1 MCSKRSLMMSRKWF
15 AQLAVAPCAFALAFG
30 LSACSDDS
38 SGTNAH
44 IDTGDE
50 ISFNIPT
57 GNSSSSKIDTL
68 TVIAYDDAESS
79 SSVSDSPRSSA
90 ESSSSVA
97 SPASSAAAASSASE
111 ESSSSAGSAEPASSE
126 NAFFNENWREDCLAK
141 INEYRATE
149 GMPALTLAAEEKQ
162 TCTDDQAAADLAE
175 NKAHGHFGDCG
186 EWAQNSGPNF
196 TASWLKTATDV
207 SDYYLEM
214 MWNEKKLV
222 ESGAADL
229 NSDAD
234 YGKIGHYKNMRSASY
249 TKVACGI
256 SLSADGKKGWFN
268 VNFF

>member
-1 MCSKRSLMMSRKWF
+1 MSRKWF
-15 AQLAVAPCAFALAFG
+15 AQLAVAPCAFVLAFG

-68 TVIAYDDAESS
+68 TVIKSDPVSSDDELS
-79 SSVSDSPRSSA
+79 
-90 ESSSSVA
+90 
-97 SPASSAAAASSASE
+97 SSASE
-111 ESSSSAGSAEPASSE
+111 ESSSSVGSAEPESSASE
-126 NAFFNENWREDCLAK
+126 NAFFNESWREDCLAK

>member
-1 MCSKRSLMMSRKWF
+1 
-15 AQLAVAPCAFALAFG
+15 
-30 LSACSDDS
+30 
-38 SGTNAH
+38 
-44 IDTGDE
+44 
-50 ISFNIPT
+50 
-57 GNSSSSKIDTL
+57 
-68 TVIAYDDAESS
+68 
-79 SSVSDSPRSSA
+79 
-90 ESSSSVA
+90 VA
-97 SPASSAAAASSASE
+97 SPASSATAASSASE

-149 GMPALTLAAEEKQ
+149 GMPALTLAVEEKQ

>member
-1 MCSKRSLMMSRKWF
+1 MSRKWF

-68 TVIAYDDAESS
+68 TVIKSDPVSS
-79 SSVSDSPRSSA
+79 GD

-97 SPASSAAAASSASE
+97 SPASSATAASSASE

-149 GMPALTLAAEEKQ
+149 GMPALTLAVEEKQ

-175 NKAHGHFGDCG
+175 NKAHGPLWRLWRMGA
-186 EWAQNSGPNF
+186 EQWPELYRKLAQDRDGCIGLLSRN
-196 TASWLKTATDV
+196 DV
-207 SDYYLEM
+207 ERK
-214 MWNEKKLV
+214 E
-222 ESGAADL
+222 
-229 NSDAD
+229 
-234 YGKIGHYKNMRSASY
+234 
-249 TKVACGI
+249 ACRKRRG
-256 SLSADGKKGWFN
+256 
-268 VNFF
+268 

>member
-1 MCSKRSLMMSRKWF
+1 MMSRKWF
-15 AQLAVAPCAFALAFG
+15 AQLATAPCAFALAFG

-68 TVIAYDDAESS
+68 TVIKSDPVSS
-79 SSVSDSPRSSA
+79 GD

-97 SPASSAAAASSASE
+97 SPASSATAASSASE
-111 ESSSSAGSAEPASSE
+111 ESSSSAGSAEPESCASE
-126 NAFFNENWREDCLAK
+126 NAFFNEGWREDCLAK

-149 GMPALTLAAEEKQ
+149 DMPPLTLAAEEKQ

>member
-1 MCSKRSLMMSRKWF
+1 MMSRKWF

-50 ISFNIPT
+50 ISFTIPT

-68 TVIAYDDAESS
+68 TVIANDPVSS
-79 SSVSDSPRSSA
+79 GD

-97 SPASSAAAASSASE
+97 SPASSATAASSASE
-111 ESSSSAGSAEPASSE
+111 ESSSSVGFAEPKSSAGSAEPTSSASE

-149 GMPALTLAAEEKQ
+149 DMPALTLAAEEKQ

-234 YGKIGHYKNMRSASY
+234 YSKIGHYKNMRSASY

>member
-1 MCSKRSLMMSRKWF
+1 MMSRKWF
-15 AQLAVAPCAFALAFG
+15 AQLATAPCAFALALG

-50 ISFNIPT
+50 ISFDIPT
-57 GNSSSSKIDTL
+57 GNGSS
-68 TVIAYDDAESS
+68 
-79 SSVSDSPRSSA
+79 
-90 ESSSSVA
+90 
-97 SPASSAAAASSASE
+97 SSASE
-111 ESSSSAGSAEPASSE
+111 KTSSAGSAEPESSASE
-126 NAFFNENWREDCLAK
+126 NAFFNKGWREDCLAK

-149 GMPALTLAAEEKQ
+149 DMPPLTLAAEEKQ